1 MQPHLNMETKK
12 GIAVNKVNIIRLN
25 NLLLETESY
34 SAINIVYYKL
44 SVNSLFL
51 SLASR
56 SFFMVALASKSLKTL
71 LYYCVT
77 PHSFIKS
84 EMHCTKK

>member
-34 SAINIVYYKL
+34 SAEEKYCLLQIVSQQSIFVSGQQIILYGGLGIEKFE
-44 SVNSLFL
+44 N
-51 SLASR
+51 LA
-56 SFFMVALASKSLKTL
+56 LLLCNAS
-71 LYYCVT
+71 
-77 PHSFIKS
+77 
-84 EMHCTKK
+84 